1 MKKILLLTVIT
12 MSFVS
17 FSSCEK
23 KTVLS
28 ESELPSEIKTYVN
41 THFSDHSILQVL
53 KDNDGFELTY
63 DVMLTERI
71 SLEFNRK
78 KEIIDIDGN
87 RNFGLPNSVIPEKI
101 LTYVQSN
108 YPSNYIIGWER
119 TDYKNQK
126 VELDNE
132 LELLFNKSD
141 DFLRFDD

>member
-1 MKKILLLTVIT
+1 MKKIFLLTVIT

-28 ESELPSEIKTYVN
+28 ESQLPSEIKSYVN
-41 THFSDHSILQVL
+41 THFSDYSILQVV
-53 KDNDGFELTY
+53 KDKDGVELTY
-63 DVMLTERI
+63 DVMLTEEI

-87 RNFGLPNSVIPEKI
+87 RKFGLPNSVIPEKI

-108 YPSNYIIGWER
+108 YSDNYIIGWEKS
-119 TDYKNQK
+119 DNKNQK
-126 VELDNE
+126 IDLDNN
-132 LELLFNKSD
+132 LELLFNKSG